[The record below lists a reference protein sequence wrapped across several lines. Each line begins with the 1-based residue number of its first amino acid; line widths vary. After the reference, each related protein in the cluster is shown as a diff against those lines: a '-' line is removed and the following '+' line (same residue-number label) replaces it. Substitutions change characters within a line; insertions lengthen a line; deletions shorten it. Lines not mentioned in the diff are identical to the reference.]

1 MKNVKQFFKNVD
13 CNFSYEKMCKTKL
26 QDAILFFI
34 KKKKKD
40 VKNREKDLRRVLSLK
55 LVV

>member
-1 MKNVKQFFKNVD
+1 MSN
-13 CNFSYEKMCKTKL
+13 NFSKMLIVILVMKKMCKTKL

-40 VKNREKDLRRVLSLK
+40 VKNREKDLKRVLSLK